1 MDLLYK
7 IKANLTDKALKRC
20 IEQIKPQLEDPHCKP
35 WLVIGVKSETV
46 MSEKYM
52 QYTQHLYPIL
62 CDSAVIAESIIP
74 NYEHCYA
81 IEVEEVRQMYHIQ
94 IKDGQ

>member
-7 IKANLTDKALKRC
+7 IKANLADKALKRC
-20 IEQIKPQLEDPHCKP
+20 IEQIKPQLEDSHCKP

-46 MSEKYM
+46 MSEKQM

-62 CDSAVIAESIIP
+62 CDSAAIAEPIIP
-74 NYEHCYA
+74 NYEHYYA
-81 IEVEEVRQMYHIQ
+81 IEVKELRKMYNI
-94 IKDGQ
+94 